1 MPFLTNL
8 LSLPKGMCCAFG
20 KVQLPLPQENLAHK
34 LTCPGDTTLLGFF
47 SLCVR
52 DPFARTL
59 LYCEVPSYYVW
70 RNNAFHRRKQ
80 GTPVP
85 THPVIKKD
93 DAIGRVY
100 TIHPNTGECYYLRLL
115 LHEVRGPTSF
125 NALKTVERFV
135 RPTYQAACKAL
146 GLLEDDNHWVS
157 TLQEAARCQSPSQL
171 RDLFVTM
178 LAFCSLADPLALW
191 EAHQAS
197 LSEDLSHRLTA
208 SMDDLPPAQIHSLA
222 LNHCLH
228 LLQVKSLF
236 PPLTPYH
243 TTPCQHC

>member
-1 MPFLTNL
+1 MSGETTPSTAENKARPFPLIRSLKRMMP
-8 LSLPKGMCCAFG
+8 SA
-20 KVQLPLPQENLAHK
+20 
-34 LTCPGDTTLLGFF
+34 
-47 SLCVR
+47 
-52 DPFARTL
+52 
-59 LYCEVPSYYVW
+59 
-70 RNNAFHRRKQ
+70 
-80 GTPVP
+80 
-85 THPVIKKD
+85 
-93 DAIGRVY
+93 VY
-100 TIHPNTGECYYLRLL
+100 TLSIRTPENVIIFV
-115 LHEVRGPTSF
+115 VRGPTSF